1 MKSERGKVIVALGAL
16 YLIWGST
23 FLGIRIAL
31 EGISPLLIAGLR
43 YTLAGGALYLYARLR
58 GLPPPSRA
66 EWKSSLIVG
75 VLLVTGNAC
84 VVVAEQWVS
93 SGVAAVTLASIPL
106 WVALMAGL
114 SGKWPTGNEWIGLAI
129 GLAGVAVLQTG
140 GDLRASPLGALWLVL
155 SCATWALGSVLGTRL
170 VLPRGLMSS
179 ASQMLVGG
187 LCVLAAALLRGER
200 ISALPPARSVGAL
213 LYLSFF
219 GSVVAY
225 TAYQFLLKTV
235 RPALAASYAYVNP
248 MVALALGAAFY
259 GEKVTPRALGALALI
274 LGGVALL
281 AWRGSRLRTPAQAP
295 VAVPAETGPDRRP
308 VSANRV

>member
-58 GLPPPSRA
+58 GLPHPTRA

-114 SGKWPTGNEWIGLAI
+114 FGKWPTGNEWIGLAI

-155 SCATWALGSVLGTRL
+155 SCATWALGSVLGARL
-170 VLPRGLMSS
+170 TLPRGLMSS

-187 LCVLAAALLRGER
+187 LSVLAAALLHGER

-213 LYLSFF
+213 LYLALF
-219 GSVVAY
+219 GSVIAY

-259 GEKVTPRALGALALI
+259 GEKVTPRAVGALALI

-281 AWRGSRLRTPAQAP
+281 AWRGSRLRTEAQAP
-295 VAVPAETGPDRRP
+295 VRPPAEAG
-308 VSANRV
+308 

>member
-1 MKSERGKVIVALGAL
+1 MKSERRKVIVALGAL

-31 EGISPLLIAGLR
+31 EGIPPLLIAGPR
-43 YTLAGGALYLYARLR
+43 YALAGGALYLYARLR
-58 GLPPPSRA
+58 GLPHPTRA
-66 EWKSSLIVG
+66 EWKSSFIVG
-75 VLLVTGNAC
+75 VLLVSGNAC

-106 WVALMAGL
+106 WVALVAGL
-114 SGKWPTGNEWIGLAI
+114 FGKWPTGNEWIGLAV

-155 SCATWALGSVLGTRL
+155 SCTTWALGSVLGSRL
-170 VLPRGLMSS
+170 TLPRGLMSS
-179 ASQMLVGG
+179 ATQMLAGG
-187 LCVLAAALLRGER
+187 LCVLAAALVHGER
-200 ISALPPARSVGAL
+200 LSSLPPARSVGAL
-213 LYLSFF
+213 LYLALF
-219 GSVVAY
+219 GSVIAY

-235 RPALAASYAYVNP
+235 RPTLAASYSYVNP

-259 GEKVTPRALGALALI
+259 GEKVAPRAVGALGLI

-281 AWRGSRLRTPAQAP
+281 ALRGSRPRHP
-295 VAVPAETGPDRRP
+295 VAPLEPPAEAG
-308 VSANRV
+308 

>member
-1 MKSERGKVIVALGAL
+1 MKSERGKVILALGAL

-23 FLGIRIAL
+23 FFCIRIAL
-31 EGISPLLIAGLR
+31 EGIPPLMIAGLR
-43 YTLAGGALYLYARLR
+43 YTLAGAALYSYARLR
-58 GLPPPSRA
+58 GLPHPTRA
-66 EWKSSLIVG
+66 EWKSALIVG

-106 WVALMAGL
+106 WVALAAGL
-114 SGKWPTGNEWIGLAI
+114 FGKWPTGNEWIGLAI

-155 SCATWALGSVLGTRL
+155 SCATWALGSVLGARL
-170 VLPRGLMSS
+170 TLPRGLMSS

-187 LCVLAAALLRGER
+187 LAVLAAALLHGER
-200 ISALPPARSVGAL
+200 ISALPAARSVGAL
-213 LYLSFF
+213 LYLALF

-248 MVALALGAAFY
+248 IVALALGAAFL
-259 GEKVTPRALGALALI
+259 GEQVTPRAVGALGLI

-281 AWRGSRLRTPAQAP
+281 ALRASRPSAAAP
-295 VAVPAETGPDRRP
+295 LEPPAEAG
-308 VSANRV
+308 

>member
-1 MKSERGKVIVALGAL
+1 MRTDRARVMFALAAL

-31 EGISPLLIAGLR
+31 EGLPPLLIAGPR
-43 YTLAGGALYLYARLR
+43 YALAGGALYLFARLR
-58 GLPPPSRA
+58 GLPHPTRA
-66 EWKSSLIVG
+66 EWKSSFVVG
-75 VLLVTGNAC
+75 VLLVSGNAC

-106 WVALMAGL
+106 WVALVAGL
-114 SGKWPTGNEWIGLAI
+114 FGKWPTGSEWVGLAI

-155 SCATWALGSVLGTRL
+155 SCATWALGSVLGSRL
-170 VLPRGLMSS
+170 ALPRGLMSS

-187 LCVLAAALLRGER
+187 LVVLAGALLHGER
-200 ISALPPARSVGAL
+200 VSALPPARSMAAL
-213 LYLSFF
+213 LYLAFF
-219 GSVVAY
+219 GSVIAY

-235 RPALAASYAYVNP
+235 RPTLAASYSYVNP

-259 GEKVTPRALGALALI
+259 GEKVAPRAVGALGLI

-281 AWRGSRLRTPAQAP
+281 AWRGSRTRTMPQPPATAPVQAP
-295 VAVPAETGPDRRP
+295 VAPPAEAG
-308 VSANRV
+308 